1 MICKV
6 PKKCSLQNSHKWSVP
21 VQSVI
26 VGAVRPTRVKGSESR
41 GFSIMN
47 MKADSVSSFLRL
59 VIQVWQEKLSVEL
72 LFRDAEAV
80 SGVFVTDNL
89 TAAVRV
95 HGELEGKVFYEFPEE
110 RSLAIASAVE
120 GEVREV
126 VDESLFAIIESFAEA
141 LSVDGALA
149 LARAGFASEV
159 ATRVLL
165 AKRASVTITRPQIWA
180 HFDSELGS
188 MGVRVS
194 LAEATS

>member
-1 MICKV
+1 
-6 PKKCSLQNSHKWSVP
+6 
-21 VQSVI
+21 
-26 VGAVRPTRVKGSESR
+26 
-41 GFSIMN
+41 
-47 MKADSVSSFLRL
+47 
-59 VIQVWQEKLSVEL
+59 
-72 LFRDAEAV
+72 
-80 SGVFVTDNL
+80 
-89 TAAVRV
+89 
-95 HGELEGKVFYEFPEE
+95 VFYEFPEE

-126 VDESLFAIIESFAEA
+126 VDESLFAIIDSFAEA

-159 ATRVLL
+159 ATPVLL
-165 AKRASVTITRPQIWA
+165 AKGASVTITRPQIWA

>member
-47 MKADSVSSFLRL
+47 MKANFVNSFLRL
-59 VIQVWQEKLSVEL
+59 VIQVWQEKLWVEL
-72 LFRDAEAV
+72 LFREAEV
-80 SGVFVTDNL
+80 
-89 TAAVRV
+89 
-95 HGELEGKVFYEFPEE
+95 
-110 RSLAIASAVE
+110 
-120 GEVREV
+120 
-126 VDESLFAIIESFAEA
+126 

-159 ATRVLL
+159 ATPVLL
-165 AKRASVTITRPQIWA
+165 AKGASVTITRPQIWA